1 VALPYL
7 RAADLYWQGESPSY
21 PVAVVRAYEQAIEQ
35 ARLKFGSGVPLV
47 ALGHMHAS
55 GGQVSEESER
65 KLVIGGEEAV
75 ALGSLA
81 SKLSYFAL
89 GHLHLAQE
97 VGGLKHVRYSGSPLP
112 MSFSEINYPHQVILV
127 DLPPS
132 GDASIQS
139 VPVPRSVELLRCPK
153 EPGNLDVVVQ
163 ALRALNLAQCEHEQR
178 PFLEVPVYIDGPTP
192 EMRARIEDALKNIP
206 VRLGR
211 ILVSRSAQASANPIQ
226 EPLMGLE
233 NLRTIDPFLVF
244 TKIHE
249 REYGTAPAEELSRL
263 FAEVVRD
270 VNAGVES

>member
-1 VALPYL
+1 
-7 RAADLYWQGESPSY
+7 
-21 PVAVVRAYEQAIEQ
+21 
-35 ARLKFGSGVPLV
+35 
-47 ALGHMHAS
+47 
-55 GGQVSEESER
+55 
-65 KLVIGGEEAV
+65 
-75 ALGSLA
+75 
-81 SKLSYFAL
+81 
-89 GHLHLAQE
+89 
-97 VGGLKHVRYSGSPLP
+97 
-112 MSFSEINYPHQVILV
+112 
-127 DLPPS
+127 
-132 GDASIQS
+132 
-139 VPVPRSVELLRCPK
+139 LLRCPK